1 MPDNVSDN
9 DGVSRSL
16 TERLWSDDGWQDLRV
31 GRYEIKIP
39 LGDGGMG
46 RVFLAEDVLLRRQ
59 VALKVISK
67 SVREAHQSGH
77 LEQFLREAQAVAALS
92 HPHVARIYDI
102 VQQEGVV
109 AIATEYVSGG
119 TFEDFIRHTKEPDIL
134 EVCRIVAETAAGLQ
148 CAHEHGMIH
157 RDVKPANLMLTPK
170 KKCKI
175 VDFGAS
181 RVKRKKELSILDG
194 KIIGTPYTISPEVIR
209 GDEPRPESD
218 IYSLGIVLW
227 WALTG
232 HPPFY
237 AKTKK
242 QLYRKHLEDSAPD
255 ITTYRPDVPVSLAK
269 IVHRCLKKDPRK
281 RFSACSEIVERLGG
295 VMKDLS
301 TEYEGEISSLSVV
314 LSELADSKQTP
325 GDTGAGART
334 GEGFSTVA
342 KKSTPGAGRTSRTV
356 IAATSVTQSRQ
367 KMYYRLIAAIL
378 IFVIAAVA
386 VAVTILLSMPSGGT
400 DSKAKQDPVYIHAR
414 GPETGTP
421 EEGPGP
427 AIDDTPSPDETSV
440 KDSTGG
446 GSTDDKPPPPAGDG
460 LFDMGTG
467 GEVIELGDEAFAILE
482 NKHIIGSRGILKAVD
497 AELHGEGVKYEVK
510 GPRNSE
516 RNCIGCWSNVNAWVS
531 WKVEFRKPGEYQ
543 VEIMQAHQ
551 QRGGNRYA
559 VTVCG
564 QELKGTVKKTGGW
577 DQFVPVKL
585 GRIAV
590 EKAGTYQVSV
600 KPVEKITGAGMMNL
614 RAVTFT
620 RMK

>member
-9 DGVSRSL
+9 DSGSRSL

-31 GRYEIKIP
+31 GRYEIKKP

-59 VALKVISK
+59 IALKVISK

-102 VQQEGVV
+102 VHQEGVV

-119 TFEDFIRHTKEPDIL
+119 TFEDFIRYTKEPDIF

-170 KKCKI
+170 KECKI

-194 KIIGTPYTISPEVIR
+194 KIIGTPYTISPEVIK
-209 GDEPRPESD
+209 GEEPRPESD

-281 RFSACSEIVERLGG
+281 RFSDCSEIVERLRA
-295 VMKDLS
+295 VMKELS
-301 TEYEGEISSLSVV
+301 AESKGEISNLSVV
-314 LSELADSKQTP
+314 LSDLADSKPSP
-325 GDTGAGART
+325 GDTDDGART

-342 KKSTPGAGRTSRTV
+342 KKTVPRAGRTSRTV
-356 IAATSVTQSRQ
+356 IAATSVTHSRK
-367 KMYYRLIAAIL
+367 KMYYTLIAAIL

-400 DSKAKQDPVYIHAR
+400 DAKTKQDPVYINA
-414 GPETGTP
+414 GEAETGAA
-421 EEGPGP
+421 EDGAGP
-427 AIDDTPSPDETSV
+427 APDDAPPPGETAAKDGTPGERAAGIT
-440 KDSTGG
+440 T
-446 GSTDDKPPPPAGDG
+446 PPAGDG

-497 AELHGEGVKYEVK
+497 AELHGDGVKYEVK

-531 WKVEFRKPGEYQ
+531 WKVEFRKPGEYR

-551 QRGGNRYA
+551 QSGGNRYA
-559 VTVCG
+559 VTACG

-585 GRIAV
+585 GSITV
-590 EKAGTYQVSV
+590 EKAGTYQVTV

-614 RAVTFT
+614 RSLTFT
-620 RMK
+620 RIK